1 MEEIENVGGAQV
13 EQTPEQVIAGLRDEN
28 NQLRQYISNLHI
40 KMNQMQEALVEKR
53 IALLFKVVENA
64 IQFDEG
70 FVSSCVNEIKSVFAT
85 PEQAKDQK

>member
-1 MEEIENVGGAQV
+1 MEEIKNVGGAQV

-64 IQFDEG
+64 IQFDDE
-70 FVSSCVNEIKSVFAT
+70 FVTSCVKEIKSVFAT
-85 PEQAKDQK
+85 PEQAENQK